1 MKNLLSLT
9 IQHPAVTSLLSS
21 AKRIVTNDIT
31 NEALLIASAFY
42 RNPCQQIVVKS
53 NLYEAQRLYSQ
64 LEQFCDEDTCFL
76 FPVDESLRI
85 EALAASPELLTA
97 RLEVMHRLSQ
107 RQNLIVVTHTAAVIR
122 HLPPLKQFAAAHIA
136 IRLGDEYEPNLLL
149 KQLMAI
155 GYQRVSHVERSMQI
169 AMRGGVIDIYSLN
182 YENPVRIEF
191 FGNTIDSIRFFNLDT
206 QRTIANTGNV
216 DIMPATD
223 ILLSSEEIN
232 KGVESLRNE
241 AFRATD
247 EIITSSIMSDIE
259 GITSGINTM
268 SLYKYYFR
276 FASSTASLLSYVGD
290 QKIWLSSLE
299 RIEDNY
305 NVLLREAI
313 DYIEEEQHGEKE
325 YLHLDYFMPLNIVL
339 ASARTRN
346 IEEFKH
352 SHEDVELPVKT
363 IQAVV
368 GNGRLLYELVKD
380 YLKQN
385 YRIIL
390 AIENSHQRNW
400 LMHWQQEYELPCTAV
415 TDITNPP
422 LGVSFIEQ
430 SFAEGF
436 EFTELKIVFLTAHEL
451 FGRTT
456 SGQSRSIFKEARA
469 LVSPD
474 SLTKGDYVV
483 HETHG
488 VGQYLGIQTKEID
501 GINRDYLHIVYRNE
515 DTLFVPLD
523 QFHLVRKFVS
533 RDGVVPRL
541 NKLGSEEWTNTK
553 KKIKHRVAEIA
564 EKLMLLYAERV
575 ERKGHAFAVDGE
587 LQQLFE
593 SGFPYELTTDQ
604 SRSIDEIKH
613 DMEQPYPMDRLL
625 CGDVGFGKTEVA
637 FIAAF
642 KAIADGKQVALL
654 CPTTLLASQHYERA
668 LERFKDVP
676 VKIGL
681 LNRFVPDSDQRRII
695 HQVKQGEI
703 QLLIGTHRLLSG
715 DVLYH
720 DLGLLII
727 DEEHRFGVEH
737 KEKIKIIK
745 TTIDVLTLTATPI
758 PRTLQMALLGI
769 RNLSQIDTPP
779 KNRLPIQTYV
789 VEKSQKLIREIIE
802 RELARHGQVFY
813 LYNHIDEIQRVANE
827 LQMTIKG
834 ASVIVVHGQMH
845 RDEIEEAMMRFHSK
859 EANIMVC
866 TTIIENGIDI
876 PNANTILIEDADTF
890 GLSQLYQIKGRVGRS
905 DRLAYAYLLYRP
917 RKSLSD
923 VATKR
928 LRAIK
933 DFTELGSGYRIAMR
947 DLAIRGAGDILG
959 AEQAGFID
967 TIGVELYMRLLKE
980 AIDERKSIKKEELQ
994 EGIKQVLSIN
1004 AYIPNKFS
1012 DDDMDKLEVYRQLNH
1027 ANTIDKLTKLTDSMN
1042 DIYGKLPSPVKL
1054 LIEKRRLE
1062 ILTKNDYID
1071 DIIDIKELIEIRFS
1085 KRFTEIE
1092 GIGLDLFELASTIS
1106 LDLIPIVK
1114 NGAIRLRILKK
1125 SDQWVDL
1132 TNQILEQLGK
1142 IISKKAIKN

>member
-9 IQHPAVTSLLSS
+9 ANSPAIDALLDSS
-21 AKRIVTNDIT
+21 KRVVSNDPT

-42 RNPCQQIVVKS
+42 RSPRPQIVVKS
-53 NLYEAQRLYSQ
+53 NLYEAQRLINQ
-64 LEQFCDEDTCFL
+64 LEQFCEPNTCFL

-97 RLEVMHRLSQ
+97 RLEVLHRLSN
-107 RQNLIVVTHTAAVIR
+107 RENILVVTHTAAIIR
-122 HLPPLKQFAAAHIA
+122 HLPTLDTFTKAHLK
-136 IRLGDEYEPNLLL
+136 LGLNVDIDPNELMANLLNL
-149 KQLMAI
+149 
-155 GYQRVSHVERSMQI
+155 GYSRVSHVERSMQV
-169 AMRGGVIDIYSLN
+169 AMRGGVIDVFSLN
-182 YENPVRIEF
+182 YENPIRIEF
-191 FGNTIDSIRFFNLDT
+191 FGKTIDSIRFFSLES
-206 QRTIANTGNV
+206 QRTIQNV
-216 DIMPATD
+216 SSVTIMPASD
-223 ILLSSEEIN
+223 ILLTTEQLSNGID
-232 KGVESLRNE
+232 SLKSDLSKT
-241 AFRATD
+241 TD
-247 EIITSSIMSDIE
+247 DLIAQAIRGDIE
-259 GITSGINTM
+259 KLENMNSV
-268 SLYKYYFR
+268 SVYKYYFR
-276 FASSTASLLSYVGD
+276 FASNTASLLSYVGENVV
-290 QKIWLSSLE
+290 WLSSLP

-325 YLHLDYFMPLNIVL
+325 YLHLDYFIPISMVL
-339 ASARTRN
+339 AAAHTRK
-346 IEEFKH
+346 IDEFKE
-352 SHEDVELPVKT
+352 SLGDVELPVKS

-368 GNGRLLYELVKD
+368 GNGRLLNELVKD
-380 YLKQN
+380 YLKQD
-385 YRIIL
+385 YRVVFAL
-390 AIENSHQRNW
+390 ENAHQIEWISHWKEEFSHQCP
-400 LMHWQQEYELPCTAV
+400 LI
-415 TDITNPP
+415 TDVTNPP
-422 LGVSFIEQ
+422 QGVSFIEQ
-430 SFAEGF
+430 QYAEGF
-436 EFTELKIVFLTAHEL
+436 EFSDRRIAILTAHEI
-451 FGRTT
+451 FGRSV
-456 SGQSRSIFKEARA
+456 SGQARSSFKEARV

-474 SLTKGDYVV
+474 SLVKGDYVV

-488 VGQYLGIQTKEID
+488 VGQYLGIETKEID
-501 GINRDYLHIVYRNE
+501 GINRDYLHILYRNE
-515 DTLFVPLD
+515 DKLFVPLD
-523 QFHLVRKFVS
+523 QFQLVRKFVS

-541 NKLGSEEWTNTK
+541 NRLGSEEWTNTK

-575 ERKGHAFAVDGE
+575 ERKGHAFAPDGE
-587 LQQLFE
+587 LQRLFE
-593 SGFPYELTTDQ
+593 SGFPYDLTPDQ
-604 SRSIDEIKH
+604 YRSVQEIKS
-613 DMEQPYPMDRLL
+613 DMELPYPMDRLL

-668 LERFKDVP
+668 LERFVDVP

-695 HQVKQGEI
+695 HQVKDGEI
-703 QLLIGTHRLLSG
+703 QLLIGTHRLLST
-715 DVLYH
+715 DIVYK

-813 LYNHIDEIQRVANE
+813 LYNHIEEIQRVANE
-827 LQMTIKG
+827 LQRTVSG

-845 RDEIEEAMMRFHSK
+845 RDEIEEAMLRFHNK
-859 EANIMVC
+859 QANIMVC

-876 PNANTILIEDADTF
+876 PNANTIIIEDADTF

-917 RKSLSD
+917 RKALSD

-980 AIDERKSIKKEELQ
+980 AIDERKAIKKEEWQ
-994 EGIKQVLSIN
+994 ESIKQVLSIN
-1004 AYIPNKFS
+1004 AYIPETFS
-1012 DDDMDKLEVYRQLNH
+1012 DDDMDKLEVYRQLNQ
-1027 ANTIDKLTKLTDSMN
+1027 ANSIDKLSKLSDSMS
-1042 DIYGKLPSPVKL
+1042 DIYGKLPAPVRL

-1062 ILTKNDYID
+1062 ILTRNQYIE
-1071 DIIDIKELIEIRFS
+1071 DITDIKEMLEIRFS
-1085 KRFTEIE
+1085 KHFASIE
-1092 GIGLDLFELASTIS
+1092 GIGLDLFELATQIS

-1114 NGAIRLRILKK
+1114 NGTVRLRVMKK
-1125 SDQWVDL
+1125 NSNWVDD
-1132 TNQILEQLGK
+1132 TNEILHKLSQ
-1142 IISKKAIKN
+1142 IISKKTSKA